1 MKPKHVLRLLL
12 GLAIM
17 VFVISL
23 SRHSLLEVQEG
34 DQQLEE
40 VSSGDEATPKH
51 WQVSALTSQK
61 GDGVQ
66 VLDYRGLDL
75 KSIED
80 VFDIDHQEA
89 IHKKL
94 QQLRRKKSY
103 SFDNMLLVSNPYL
116 TNTTGLYLAFDT
128 DEPVKVSYQIDTL
141 GYPSYH
147 NTLYNPEGI
156 YARSH
161 DYQLIG
167 SIAGLVN
174 TITVTAETASG
185 DQVTKQFTYTP
196 PMMQSSPI
204 LTYMIQE
211 GSSKAKLSNGLFAII
226 GNKLDLR
233 ATYLV
238 DNRGVVRAE
247 MPMID
252 YYATRLNQTA
262 SGELI
267 MGISSTSLGA
277 YSRLGQVTTI
287 YDVRKEGYELHH
299 DNIVTNDE
307 TAIYAL
313 ATSSE
318 DKKTKKL
325 VEDRILKLNKETG
338 AIEAVIDFSQLL
350 ADYYQVADGI
360 EETNAYAG
368 FWDPIHLNSVQDI
381 GNDAIIVS
389 SRETSTI
396 MKIVG
401 VSQNPQIDYLIS
413 DPSIWEGISD
423 YSDLVLDKVGD
434 FIPQTGQH
442 TVTYVP
448 DPNLED
454 GQYYL
459 YMFNNNSTVM
469 DSRKDFD
476 WRRYQSNDDSLD
488 VNHSVSFYYKY
499 FVDENKRTFERVD
512 TFEVPYSPYLSS
524 TQALGDNML
533 VASGQ
538 DLSFGEYDAKG
549 NLIKRFRY
557 LGETTSIYRVFKYD
571 FDNFYFTQSENE

>member
-1 MKPKHVLRLLL
+1 M
-12 GLAIM
+12 
-17 VFVISL
+17 
-23 SRHSLLEVQEG
+23 EVQEG

-61 GDGVQ
+61 GDGVH
-66 VLDYRGLDL
+66 VLDYRDLDL

-128 DEPVKVSYQIDTL
+128 EEPVKVSYQIDTL

-247 MPMID
+247 MPIID
-252 YYATRLNQTA
+252 YYATRLNQTP

-267 MGISSTSLGA
+267 MGISSTALGA

-287 YDVRKEGYELHH
+287 YDVGKEGYELHH

-360 EETNAYAG
+360 EETNAYAS

-396 MKIVG
+396 IKIVG

-476 WRRYQSNDDSLD
+476 WRHYQSNDDSLD

-512 TFEVPYSPYLSS
+512 AFEVPYSPYLSS
-524 TQALGDNML
+524 TQAFGDNML

-538 DLSFGEYDAKG
+538 DLSFGEYDTKG

>member
-211 GSSKAKLSNGLFAII
+211 GSSKANLSNGLFAII

-252 YYATRLNQTA
+252 YYATRLNQTS

-267 MGISSTSLGA
+267 MGISSTALGA

-287 YDVRKEGYELHH
+287 YDVGKEGYELHH

-360 EETNAYAG
+360 EETNAYAS

-401 VSQNPQIDYLIS
+401 VSQNLQIDYLIS

-476 WRRYQSNDDSLD
+476 WRHYQSNDDSLD
-488 VNHSVSFYYKY
+488 VNHSISFYYKY

-533 VASGQ
+533 AASGQ

>member
-61 GDGVQ
+61 GDGVH

-211 GSSKAKLSNGLFAII
+211 GSSKANLSNGLFAII

-252 YYATRLNQTA
+252 YYATRLNQTS

-267 MGISSTSLGA
+267 MGISSTALGA

-287 YDVRKEGYELHH
+287 YDVGKEGYELHH

-360 EETNAYAG
+360 EETNAYAS

-476 WRRYQSNDDSLD
+476 WRHYQSNDDSLD
-488 VNHSVSFYYKY
+488 VNHSISFYYKY

-533 VASGQ
+533 AASGQ